1 MNKKLNNRYTTKKRK
16 SSNKKRTL
24 RNKTKLG
31 KQQRKQRVVQIGG
44 ISDGEKVHLIKT
56 TLDDTE
62 LLNSDGT
69 VNESKQTQ
77 KVREIIDIIK
87 HPPDQSKS
95 TEPKVVSTFSKSA
108 ESVLREPLLNSH
120 NGSEATP
127 QIHTEDQKKLTP
139 AKQTVLYAACNLKIP
154 SLGIVRELLKLD
166 EIKINRNSYNPG
178 AWPQHGA
185 VLAAIDIL
193 NDDTISA
200 KNKYRRLLVILD
212 ILKML
217 KSKSE
222 GGIGIFQQKK
232 YNRADYGN
240 LPLMAQRY
248 DLSRHNSDYEPNGAT
263 ALDEFDKKLKPLIS
277 DKLSRY
283 SDSGIIQEFTD
294 VLDYTPKYTGPR

>member
-31 KQQRKQRVVQIGG
+31 KQQRKRRVVQIGG
-44 ISDGEKVHLIKT
+44 ISEKEIVHLIKT

-62 LLNSDGT
+62 LLDSDGT

-87 HPPDQSKS
+87 RPPDQSKS
-95 TEPKVVSTFSKSA
+95 TEPSTLSKSA

-127 QIHTEDQKKLTP
+127 QIHTEDQKKLNP

-154 SLGIVRELLKLD
+154 SLGIVRELLNLD
-166 EIKINRNSYNPG
+166 EIKINPNSFNPG

-193 NDDTISA
+193 NDDRISDE
-200 KNKYRRLLVILD
+200 NKYRRLLVILN

-222 GGIGIFQQKK
+222 GGIFQQKK
-232 YNRADYGN
+232 YNRGDYGGRS
-240 LPLMAQRY
+240 LMAQRY
-248 DLSRHNSDYEPNGAT
+248 DLSRHNSDYEPSGAT
-263 ALDEFDKKLKPLIS
+263 ALDEFDEKLKPLIS
-277 DKLSRY
+277 VKLSRF
-283 SDSGIIQEFTD
+283 SEAVVSIIQEFTA
-294 VLDYTPKYTGPR
+294 VLDYSPRYTRPHPG